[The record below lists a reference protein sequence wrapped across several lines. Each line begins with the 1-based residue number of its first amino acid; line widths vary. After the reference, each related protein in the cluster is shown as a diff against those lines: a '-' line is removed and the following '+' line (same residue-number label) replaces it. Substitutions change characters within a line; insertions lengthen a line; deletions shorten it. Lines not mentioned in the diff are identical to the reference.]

1 VLGGGLRVITEQM
14 PTVRSA
20 AVGFWIGVGSR
31 HETVRQA
38 GASHYL
44 EHLLFKGTKTRS
56 AREIS
61 AAFDRVGGDLNAF
74 TTKDHTCFHVRVLG
88 EDLPLAVDVL
98 ADMVVGSLIRG
109 SDVEAERNV
118 ILEEIAMDADDP
130 SDVVHDE
137 FSRAIFGDAPLGRPV
152 LGSASGIES
161 ISRGT
166 INGYWRRAYRPE
178 RMVISAAGNVDH
190 DAFVAA
196 VEGSLGPWL
205 AEAVDGPATAAP
217 TFAAPDPA
225 RIPLPPAEPTRALR
239 RRTEQANIVL
249 GVRGLARTDDRR
261 FALAVLSAA
270 LGGGMSS
277 LLFQEIREKRGLAYS
292 VYSFSSG
299 YADDGMFGVYVG
311 CHPKRVAEVVGLTRD
326 QLAHVSEHGLDE
338 QDLVLGRGQVRGAI
352 LLAAEDTESRMSWWG
367 KRELLGSEGVA
378 IHGVE
383 AELGRIMSVSA
394 EDVRSLAADLLA
406 RPPALAVVGAA
417 GKLNLEALVA

>member
-1 VLGGGLRVITEQM
+1 
-14 PTVRSA
+14 
-20 AVGFWIGVGSR
+20 
-31 HETVRQA
+31 
-38 GASHYL
+38 
-44 EHLLFKGTKTRS
+44 
-56 AREIS
+56 
-61 AAFDRVGGDLNAF
+61 
-74 TTKDHTCFHVRVLG
+74 
-88 EDLPLAVDVL
+88 
-98 ADMVVGSLIRG
+98 
-109 SDVEAERNV
+109 
-118 ILEEIAMDADDP
+118 
-130 SDVVHDE
+130 
-137 FSRAIFGDAPLGRPV
+137 
-152 LGSASGIES
+152 
-161 ISRGT
+161 
-166 INGYWRRAYRPE
+166 
-178 RMVISAAGNVDH
+178 VDH

-196 VEGSLGPWL
+196 VEASLRPWL
-205 AEAVDGPATAAP
+205 AEAVDSPATAAKTSVEP
-217 TFAAPDPA
+217 VPGRVP
-225 RIPLPPAEPTRALR
+225 PPPAQPTRALR

-292 VYSFSSG
+292 VYSFTSG

-311 CHPKRVAEVVGLTRD
+311 CHPRRVAEVVGLTRD

-367 KRELLGSEGVA
+367 KRELLGREIQGVD
-378 IHGVE
+378 
-383 AELGRIMSVSA
+383 AELGRIMAVNA